1 MPNREEIIKTQIPW
15 EYLDGFVDFLGCK
28 IDLSEKTFIPRPE
41 TEFWI
46 EKAIRQLKTQNTKIK
61 TKNKKLKTNNRQ
73 LTILDAFAGSGC
85 IGIAVLKNCSK
96 FCRRVD
102 FTDVSEKSLKQIKIN
117 LGKNRI
123 SKRKYRVF
131 KSDIF
136 KNVRGSYDYIFAN
149 PPYVAK
155 NRLKEVSKSVLK
167 YEPRQA
173 LLAGINGL
181 FYIEKLLITAKKF
194 LKENGIIY
202 LEFDPLQ
209 KGKIKR
215 ILKKYQYSKFNFYKD
230 QFGKYRWAKITP

>member
-41 TEFWI
+41 TEFWVK
-46 EKAIRQLKTQNTKIK
+46 KAIKQLTTQNTKLK
-61 TKNKKLKTNNRQ
+61 TQNKKLKT
-73 LTILDAFAGSGC
+73 LTALDVFAGSGC

-102 FTDVSEKSLKQIKIN
+102 FTDVSEQSLKQIKIN
-117 LGKNRI
+117 SAKNRI
-123 SKRKYRVF
+123 SKRRYRVF
-131 KSDIF
+131 KSDIL

-149 PPYVAK
+149 PPYVARS
-155 NRLKEVSKSVLK
+155 RLKEVGKSVLK
-167 YEPRQA
+167 YEPQRA
-173 LLAGINGL
+173 ILGGVNGL

-209 KGKIKR
+209 KEKIKR